1 MKKKI
6 LISLVLFSLIFLA
19 SGSYI
24 VKTIERA
31 SSRMAELIKLHQI
44 EILREHLA
52 IEIKRAQQDLYLRN
66 TRFERRL
73 DTIVNHVRSMNTVV
87 NTCFE
92 CHHEESVMQRLA
104 SLRSQTEVFKTALS
118 RVFTIRADRQRRE
131 VEEDSAYRAGVDL
144 VAEVNLIRS
153 LTHERLEER
162 TLAAFS
168 EVASTRV
175 VMYGLLALTPIVIL
189 GLSMLFL
196 RGVTKPVAAL
206 LTATRR
212 LKGGDLDYR
221 VPPLHDEYGEVA
233 ASFNDMAASLKEQYL
248 KMQWAEQ
255 LFLLGELSGGLAHEI
270 KNPLAGVKASLDVI
284 SADEHLPA
292 EDRDIL
298 QKSIEQIKRIETLIK
313 NLLNFARP
321 PKPQFMSVDVN
332 SVLNT
337 TITMAQRLPLFSDNN
352 GQPIRIVRLLDRRV
366 FEVTADPFQLQQV
379 FMNLLINAGEAMP
392 RGGTVTVRTSI
403 NPLAQTVNITVTDS
417 GEGMDPGLVE
427 KIFQPFYTTKS
438 KGTGLGLSITK
449 RLIEQH
455 GGSIR
460 VMNNRDRGVSFSVTL
475 PAKQKEAITA

>member
-6 LISLVLFSLIFLA
+6 LIGLILFSLIFLA

-24 VKTIERA
+24 VRTIERA
-31 SSRMAELIKLHQI
+31 STRMEELIKLHQI

-52 IEIKRAQQDLYLRN
+52 LEIKRAQQDLDLRN

-73 DTIVNHVRSMNTVV
+73 DTVVNHVRSMTAVV

-92 CHHEESVMQRLA
+92 CHHEESVMQRL
-104 SLRSQTEVFKTALS
+104 STLRSQTEVFKTALS
-118 RVFTIRADRQRRE
+118 RVFTLRADRQRRE
-131 VEEDSAYRAGVDL
+131 AEEDNAYRSGIDL

-153 LTHERLEER
+153 LTHEKLEQR
-162 TLAAFS
+162 TLAAFT
-168 EVASTRV
+168 EVANTRV
-175 VMYGLLALTPIVIL
+175 VMYALLAVTPVVVL
-189 GLSMLFL
+189 GLSLLFL
-196 RGVTKPVAAL
+196 RGVTKPVAEL
-206 LTATRR
+206 LTATRH

-221 VPPLHDEYGEVA
+221 IPPLHDEYGEVA

-270 KNPLAGVKASLDVI
+270 KNPLAGVKASLEVI
-284 SADEHLPA
+284 SADENIPG
-292 EDRDIL
+292 EDREIL
-298 QKSIEQIKRIETLIK
+298 QKSIEQIRRIEMLIK

-332 SVLNT
+332 SVLET

-392 RGGTVTVRTSI
+392 RGGTVTVRTSL
-403 NPLAQTVNITVTDS
+403 NPLTRTVNITVTDT
-417 GEGMDPGLVE
+417 GDGMDPGLAE
-427 KIFQPFYTTKS
+427 KIFQPFYTTKA

-455 GGSIR
+455 GGSIQ
-460 VMNNRDRGVSFSVTL
+460 VTNNRDRGASFSVTL
-475 PAKQKEAITA
+475 PAKQKEALTA

>member
-44 EILREHLA
+44 EVLREHLA